1 MVRITLIKTMFHIG
15 CKTYITS
22 AIDPRYCYQNNIF
35 DKNNSPNKVTTR
47 FVGGDALFCILIDNQ
62 KDDFR
67 YLDRDGSTNISNFED
82 LVSRHKGY
90 IWPDIQ
96 EKIISQKRNPKE
108 KEKRTIESKKA
119 YNIIHYLSFI

>member
-1 MVRITLIKTMFHIG
+1 MFHIG

-62 KDDFR
+62 KDDFK

-82 LVSRHKGY
+82 LVFKTQRLHLARYSRKNY
-90 IWPDIQ
+90 F
-96 EKIISQKRNPKE
+96 
-108 KEKRTIESKKA
+108 SKKKSKRKGEA
-119 YNIIHYLSFI
+119 NHRK

>member
-1 MVRITLIKTMFHIG
+1 MFHKG

-22 AIDPRYCYQNNIF
+22 AIGPRYCYQNNVI

-47 FVGGDALFCILIDNQ
+47 FVGGKALFCILIDNQ

-67 YLDRDGSTNISNFED
+67 YLDRDGSTNMSNFED

-96 EKIISQKRNPKE
+96 EKIISQRLSPKG

-119 YNIIHYLSFI
+119 